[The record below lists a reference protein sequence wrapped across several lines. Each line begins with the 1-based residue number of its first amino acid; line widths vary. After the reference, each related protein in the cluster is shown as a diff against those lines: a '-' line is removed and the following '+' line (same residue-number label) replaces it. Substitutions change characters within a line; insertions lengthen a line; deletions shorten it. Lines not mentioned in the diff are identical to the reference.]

1 MEYTSESIAELIF
14 EIINYILS
22 KLFTSIDKTIYSLLD
37 SITFIDESLIDN
49 ENLKKIIG
57 ENSSSGIILICN
69 ALVLGFFIFYAIQF
83 LLSHLTL
90 KKIQKPSQFIFKAII
105 FIAIMNSSLW
115 FCGEI
120 IRIVSLITKAIS
132 LLSVDLF
139 QTEISFSAFISN
151 LNDILYETNDSID
164 IFSFDGIVKSF
175 SSFGMLNLIFTYSL
189 RYILIQIFVI
199 ISPFAFL
206 TLILESTEKFFFSWI
221 KNFISLLLIQI
232 LLAIILLLAF
242 SFVSLQEPTMQKLMY
257 IASIYAINKANYF
270 MRELIGGIY
279 FNVNANAQIANK

>member
-1 MEYTSESIAELIF
+1 
-14 EIINYILS
+14 
-22 KLFTSIDKTIYSLLD
+22 
-37 SITFIDESLIDN
+37 
-49 ENLKKIIG
+49 
-57 ENSSSGIILICN
+57 
-69 ALVLGFFIFYAIQF
+69 
-83 LLSHLTL
+83 
-90 KKIQKPSQFIFKAII
+90 
-105 FIAIMNSSLW
+105 MNSSLW

-132 LLSVDLF
+132 LLSEDLF

-151 LNDILYETNDSID
+151 LNDILYQNSDSID

-206 TLILESTEKFFFSWI
+206 TLILESTEKFFFAWI

-232 LLAIILLLAF
+232 LLSIILLLAF

-279 FNVNANAQIANK
+279 FNVNANTQLSNK

>member
-90 KKIQKPSQFIFKAII
+90 KKTQKPSQFIFKAII

-132 LLSVDLF
+132 LLSEDLF
-139 QTEISFSAFISN
+139 QTEISFSAFVSN
-151 LNDILYETNDSID
+151 LNDILYQTSDSID